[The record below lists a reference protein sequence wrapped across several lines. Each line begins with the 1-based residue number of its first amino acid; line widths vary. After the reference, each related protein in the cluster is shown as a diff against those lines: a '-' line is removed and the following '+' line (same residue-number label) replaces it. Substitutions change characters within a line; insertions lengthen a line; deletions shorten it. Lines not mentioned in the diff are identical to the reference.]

1 MRGKIYHA
9 FIKSKL
15 KLLLEKVTHPAIHVI
30 RALKKILKPLVNLS
44 ISNGITYPVVCDLLK
59 ELFVKVAE
67 TDFKLAGKQQTDSRI
82 NFLTGIHRKDVKR
95 LRNQNLNE
103 EIQAETTSLG
113 ALLVSR
119 WLGDPNYCDNQ
130 GNPNALPRL
139 TKKGGIKSF
148 EGLVVSIN
156 KDIRSRAILDE
167 WLNLNIVYLDEN
179 DSVCL
184 NRNAFIPQ
192 HGYEEKTWFLG
203 ENLRDHIAAAAH
215 NLKGNEPAFIERA
228 VYYDQLTAESVQELA
243 ELSEKIGME
252 ALININSRA
261 LELQNKDKQSQKALH
276 RMRLGLY
283 FYKTTDDD
291 SDETE
296 QKQD

>member
-1 MRGKIYHA
+1 M
-9 FIKSKL
+9 
-15 KLLLEKVTHPAIHVI
+15 LEKVTHPAIHVI
-30 RALKKILKPLVNLS
+30 RALKKILKPLVNLL
-44 ISNGITYPVVCDLLK
+44 ISNGITYPVVSDLLK
-59 ELFVKVAE
+59 EIFVKVAE

-95 LRNQNLNE
+95 LRNRNSSE
-103 EIQAETTSLG
+103 ETHAETSSSLG

-119 WLGDPNYCDNQ
+119 WLGDPNYCDDQ
-130 GNPNALPRL
+130 GNPHALPRL
-139 TKKGGIKSF
+139 IKKGGIKSF

-167 WLNLNIVYLDEN
+167 WLNLNIAYLDEN
-179 DSVCL
+179 DYVCL

-203 ENLRDHIAAAAH
+203 ENLRDHIAAAAQ
-215 NLKGNEPAFIERA
+215 NLKGNEPPLLERA

-261 LELQNKDKQSQKALH
+261 LELQNKDTKSQKALH

-283 FYKTTDDD
+283 FYKTTDED
-291 SDETE
+291 SDATE
-296 QKQD
+296 KIQD